1 MSSCCWPS
9 PSRALPPEAHA
20 AAARRFPGGRWA
32 KPDDPARLIAWLVT
46 DEARS
51 ITGQVINSE
60 SGFRR
65 WGPGPD

>member
-1 MSSCCWPS
+1 MSDD
-9 PSRALPPEAHA
+9 AALLPPEAHA
-20 AAARRFPGGRWA
+20 ALAHRFPGGRLA
-32 KPDDPARLIAWLVT
+32 EPDDPARLIAGLVT

-65 WGPGPD
+65 WEPDPD